1 MNRIVFDTNIFI
13 SYNIFDKPTLLKKST
28 LSAVVLYELTC
39 NPMDK
44 FELEI
49 FRRLKVAAEK
59 EKRLLT
65 PTTEDWWEAAKIVS
79 RIRYGQKSD
88 SYGLIPK
95 DPHAERIQNDAL
107 IARTVYTTKC
117 TLVTNNIDDFNRIKP
132 FCKIKF
138 VSGKDFFGY

>member
-1 MNRIVFDTNIFI
+1 
-13 SYNIFDKPTLLKKST
+13 
-28 LSAVVLYELTC
+28 
-39 NPMDK
+39 MDK